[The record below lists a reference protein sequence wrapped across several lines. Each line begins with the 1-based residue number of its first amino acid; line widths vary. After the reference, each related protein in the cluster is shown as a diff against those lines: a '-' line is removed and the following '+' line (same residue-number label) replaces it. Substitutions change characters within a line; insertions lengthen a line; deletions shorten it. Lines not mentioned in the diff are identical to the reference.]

1 MTKILFLQDGAA
13 DSSAADGAGLTVDGA
28 SSLTY
33 THTGTKWNVNKD
45 FDVTGN
51 IIVSGTVDGVDI
63 ATRDAVLT
71 STNTATSKYNCYAA
85 LPKAGLL

>member
-1 MTKILFLQDGAA
+1 MVQVLQLMVLV
-13 DSSAADGAGLTVDGA
+13 LT
-28 SSLTY
+28 LTY

-63 ATRDAVLT
+63 AEHGRDAVDV
-71 STNTATSKYNCYAA
+71 TNVTGTTTATKRKQVMEMLPCQKLVA
-85 LPKAGLL
+85 L